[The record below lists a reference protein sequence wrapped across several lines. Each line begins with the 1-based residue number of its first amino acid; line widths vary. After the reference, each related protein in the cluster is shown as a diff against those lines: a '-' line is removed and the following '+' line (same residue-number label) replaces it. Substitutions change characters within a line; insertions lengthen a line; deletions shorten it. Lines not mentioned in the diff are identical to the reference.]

1 LQALTLIVSGIRAV
15 QRLAVHKEDF
25 PMGEQ
30 LLTTIQVAEMLGLK
44 PSHLERLRH
53 QGKGPV
59 CIKLGYRTVRYA
71 PSAVQA
77 WLEAQTQR
85 PVTPQPVAIEGK
97 PALVPIVYIP
107 AMRGTR
113 R

>member
-1 LQALTLIVSGIRAV
+1 
-15 QRLAVHKEDF
+15 
-25 PMGEQ
+25 MGEQ

-71 PSAVQA
+71 PSAVQT
-77 WLEAQTQR
+77 WIEAQTQR
-85 PVTPQPVAIEGK
+85 PVTPQPMVVEGK
-97 PALVPIVYIP
+97 LALVPVVHLP
-107 AMRGTR
+107 AIQGIR

>member
-1 LQALTLIVSGIRAV
+1 
-15 QRLAVHKEDF
+15 
-25 PMGEQ
+25 MGEQ
-30 LLTTIQVAEMLGLK
+30 LLTTVQVAAMLGLK

-59 CIKLGYRTVRYA
+59 CIKFGYRTIRYA

-85 PVTPQPVAIEGK
+85 PVSLQAVVVEGK
-97 PALVPIVYIP
+97 PALAPIVHFP
-107 AMRGTR
+107 TLRETR

>member
-1 LQALTLIVSGIRAV
+1 
-15 QRLAVHKEDF
+15 
-25 PMGEQ
+25 
-30 LLTTIQVAEMLGLK
+30 MLGLK
-44 PSHLERLRH
+44 PSHLERLRQ

-59 CIKLGYRTVRYA
+59 CIKLGYRTMRYA

-85 PVTPQPVAIEGK
+85 PVIPHAVVVERKST
-97 PALVPIVYIP
+97 LVPIVHMP
-107 AMRGTR
+107 TMWGTR